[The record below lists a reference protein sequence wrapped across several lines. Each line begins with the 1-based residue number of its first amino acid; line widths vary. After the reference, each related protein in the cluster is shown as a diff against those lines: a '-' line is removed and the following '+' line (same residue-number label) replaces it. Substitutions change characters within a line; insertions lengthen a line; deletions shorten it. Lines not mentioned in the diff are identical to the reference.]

1 MTKVS
6 NCDVIFGKQH
16 SWEGVMED
24 HAVNGI
30 LLSAR
35 ELEDMR
41 ILKGLQ
47 VFALLDLAR
56 KLAENVNE
64 YWKNLIDKS
73 LQLAII
79 TLVPRRAMDLENV
92 RLGVDEYIFHDDSY
106 FELVHFW
113 QSGSA
118 EEFISGTR
126 RNREKSMDLLREL
139 FLRLGKKTVFVRD
152 QLSHEDPDVQQAVTA
167 FGVIQGIVVPAFRLC
182 EGIPIKQ
189 NHFRFTPSATH
200 LLLSPRGP

>member
-1 MTKVS
+1 
-6 NCDVIFGKQH
+6 
-16 SWEGVMED
+16 MED